1 MRWIRWPLIIII
13 SLAIHAGLAMAWIF
27 NQPKMTSVP
36 EPMTI
41 AMVAFEA
48 DEPAAEPAAAPEPV
62 VIPEPEPEPEPIVE
76 PEPVVEP
83 VIALPEKK
91 PEVKKKPKPKKE
103 EKREIKKDAKPVERQ
118 LAKNDL
124 KPLSDMNAGAP
135 KTSHNATAT
144 TAKNTGA
151 TSSQSAKS
159 RGPKALSKG
168 LPSYPDR
175 ARRLGKD
182 GYVKVRYDIDED
194 GRVINVEFLETS
206 PKGLFERDVKRAMNR
221 WKYEKLP
228 AKGYITEIYFKV
240 DGTVSQ
246 A

>member
-1 MRWIRWPLIIII
+1 MRWIRWPIIIII
-13 SLAIHAGLAMAWIF
+13 SLSIHAGLAMAWIF
-27 NQPKMTSVP
+27 NQPKIAPVA

-41 AMVAFEA
+41 AMIAFSLEEPSV
-48 DEPAAEPAAAPEPV
+48 EPATAESETVQEPEAEPER
-62 VIPEPEPEPEPIVE
+62 IVE

-83 VIALPEKK
+83 AIVLPEKK

-103 EKREIKKDAKPVERQ
+103 EKREIPKEVKPVEKQ

-124 KPLSDMNAGAP
+124 KPLSDLNTP
-135 KTSHNATAT
+135 SIKLNSNV

-151 TSSQSAKS
+151 TNNQVTSQ
-159 RGPKALSKG
+159 RGPKALRKQVP
-168 LPSYPDR
+168 LYPER

-194 GRVINVEFLETS
+194 GRITNIEFVEAS
-206 PKGLFERDVKRAMNR
+206 PKGMFEREVKRAMNR
-221 WKYEKLP
+221 WAYEKKP
-228 AKGYITEIYFKV
+228 AKGYVTEIYFKI

-246 A
+246 V